1 MNNLIVTETK
11 ISPKVVFKLNGELSI
26 VGKSYPVDVTGFF
39 TPLVELVSRLM
50 IDEIRLDIKLEYINI
65 GSLRCILQIL
75 NAIEQNDNI
84 VFAHINWYIHD
95 EDCFIMDNGRMLN
108 ELTQKCQFQFHAVD
122 NLHLA

>member
-65 GSLRCILQIL
+65 GSLRCIL
-75 NAIEQNDNI
+75 ANI
-84 VFAHINWYIHD
+84 
-95 EDCFIMDNGRMLN
+95 
-108 ELTQKCQFQFHAVD
+108 KC
-122 NLHLA
+122 N